1 MSSTLILT
9 LIAAIVLGLAK
20 AGLKGTSVIAVVCLA
35 LAHGSKASTGIM
47 LPLLLA
53 GDVLAIWY
61 YKRFVKW
68 EYLIK
73 CLPAVAVGVIFA
85 AWYGK
90 HLDEA
95 SFKFWM
101 SIIILFSVFIIIWR
115 EWKQFDYVKDS
126 LMVAIPLGFAIGF
139 TTMIGNL
146 AGGLAVLYFLAT
158 GLDKNDMIGT
168 GAWLFFIIN
177 IFKLPFHIF
186 VWKTISVQSFVD
198 NAYLIPV
205 VILGFVVGLYLVKK
219 ISEQNYRYFLIGV
232 TALSALLIL
241 LK

>member
-1 MSSTLILT
+1 MSTLLLT
-9 LIAAIVLGLAK
+9 LAAAIVVGLAK
-20 AGLKGTSVIAVVCLA
+20 AGLKGTSVIAVVFLA
-35 LAHGSKASTGIM
+35 LAYGSKASTGIM
-47 LPLLLA
+47 LPLLVA

-73 CLPAVAVGVIFA
+73 CLPAVAVGVVFA
-85 AWYGK
+85 TWYGK
-90 HLDEA
+90 GLDEA
-95 SFKFWM
+95 TFKFWM
-101 SIIILFSVFIIIWR
+101 SIIILFSVFIVVWR

-126 LMVAIPLGFAIGF
+126 LMVAIPLGFGIGF

-158 GLDKNDMIGT
+158 GLDKNDIIGT

-177 IFKLPFHIF
+177 VFKLPFHIF
-186 VWKTISVQSFVD
+186 VWETISVQSFID

-205 VILGFVVGLYLVKK
+205 VILGFLLGLYLVKK
-219 ISEQNYRYFLIGV
+219 FSEQNYRYFLIGV
-232 TALSALLIL
+232 TALGALLIL